1 MFVVNARLST
11 NFLISLASIIT
22 HLRFACNTFLQL
34 IKSQVVSLQDPFQLI
49 IVPDFQEALLREQ
62 ES

>member
-1 MFVVNARLST
+1 MFVVNARLFT
-11 NFLISLASIIT
+11 DFLISLDSIIT
-22 HLRFACNTFLQL
+22 HLCFACNTFLQF

-49 IVPDFQEALLREQ
+49 IVQDFQEVLLREQ